1 MFPSVCVCA
10 RAHVCVCVR
19 VRACV
24 CVCARACNDECVVIR
39 NSVDILVRARAVMN
53 VLVLGTVLISSLL
66 VLLEAITCAVYVFP
80 TDTVSCIFR
89 LAEKVWTCVWVS
101 LRNRY
106 S

>member
-1 MFPSVCVCA
+1 MCA